1 MKSIYKIQ
9 FILLFL
15 AFAAVS
21 CEDYLDVEPETQV
34 ASSSVFQTEDGALA
48 ALNGI
53 YTSLKLK
60 GLYGTDFAVIG
71 DASSDNGLIPSDRE
85 DAGANSDRMPH
96 AYLLNLNA
104 NTTSILWD
112 DAYILINNTNTF
124 LEGIDGVSD
133 MSDEAK
139 AQAIAEVRVIRAY
152 AHFCLMQVFAQDY
165 NFTADQSHPGVPV
178 ITATGASN
186 QPVRNTV
193 SEVFDFIFQEFNEA
207 LPDLR
212 NSNAI
217 ERSGDDFYFINYFAA
232 LGLRAKMYFYTA
244 NYPAA
249 LNDANEVINSGR
261 YSLISQYTTG
271 MFPSAG
277 LGDLEF
283 INEWTGTAIVTPES
297 IFQLYVNEAGAETTT
312 NRSIIDIYTS
322 NNGNAAHAIS
332 ADLFDLY
339 EPQDLR
345 LNWYKVEDTDPHV
358 FKYPGEFGAAP
369 DDTPYSV
376 IRLTELVLMKAEIEA
391 RNGQDAVAQGLVNQI
406 TSRSNAS
413 PISSTGDQLIED
425 IITERR
431 KELAFEGNRLFDLKR
446 LQRGFTR
453 NDCSAD
459 ICTLDYPTFLYAW
472 PIPQAEFN
480 GNPNMIQN
488 EGY

>member
-1 MKSIYKIQ
+1 MKSIYKIY
-9 FILLFL
+9 FILLFMFGL
-15 AFAAVS
+15 TG
-21 CEDYLDVEPETQV
+21 CEKYLDVAPETQV
-34 ASSSVFQTEDGALA
+34 ASSSVFQTQDGALA

-60 GLYGTDFAVIG
+60 GLYGTDFAIIG

-85 DAGANSDRMPH
+85 DAGANADRMPH

-112 DAYILINNTNTF
+112 DAYVLINNTNTF
-124 LEGIDGVSD
+124 LEGIESVSD

-139 AQAIAEVRVIRAY
+139 TQAVAEARIIRAY

-165 NFTADQSHPGVPV
+165 NFTADQTHLGVPIV
-178 ITATGASN
+178 TATGASN
-186 QPVRNTV
+186 QPERNTT
-193 SEVFDFIFQEFNEA
+193 SEVFNFIFQEFNEA
-207 LPDLR
+207 LPDLQ

-217 ERSGDDFYFINYFAA
+217 ERAGEDFNFINYFAA
-232 LGLRAKMYFYTA
+232 LSLRAKIYFYTA
-244 NYPAA
+244 NYAAA
-249 LNDANEVINSGR
+249 LSDANQVINSGR

-271 MFPSAG
+271 TFPSAG

-283 INEWTGTAIVTPES
+283 INQWTGTSIVVPES
-297 IFQLYVNEAGAETTT
+297 IFQLYINEAGEETTT

-339 EPQDLR
+339 EAQDLR
-345 LNWYKVEDTDPHV
+345 LNWYKVEDTDQHV

-406 TSRSNAS
+406 TARANAS
-413 PISSTGDQLIED
+413 SITSTGNQLIED

-446 LQRGFTR
+446 LQRGFIR

-488 EGY
+488 DGY